1 MLWCGVDRGLPVQ
14 FHTGLGD
21 RDLRLEAANPAL
33 LQPFLAAAEP
43 SGVPIV
49 LLHCYPYHRQAGWL
63 AQVFPHVYV
72 DVGLTIAQ
80 VGARADAVIGEFCEL
95 APFGKLL
102 FSTDGCALPELYLV
116 GAAQFRH
123 SFGRLLGGWVADGAM
138 SPEDGL
144 RVATLVGADNARRL
158 YRL

>member
-1 MLWCGVDRGLPVQ
+1 MSR
-14 FHTGLGD
+14 
-21 RDLRLEAANPAL
+21 LRLTVPAI
-33 LQPFLAAAEP
+33 PDEIPRALAA
-43 SGVPIV
+43 
-49 LLHCYPYHRQAGWL
+49 
-63 AQVFPHVYV
+63 
-72 DVGLTIAQ
+72 
-80 VGARADAVIGEFCEL
+80 IGEFCEL

-144 RVATLVGADNARRL
+144 RVATLVGAGNARRL